1 MDKNMMTLRTEIASM
16 KMQIARM
23 DSQIARY
30 ESKFGEY
37 DRAIELLR
45 AEISALRAEKRSL
58 PDTTSGSSDS
68 PGQPAESMQLSV
80 VQQTQLAKQVMQM
93 AVQPLTRAV
102 AQQIIP
108 VMKQYVDSQHET
120 VVAEMRY
127 YNLDG
132 ASLVTAFQKEVCK
145 DSPSAALKLT
155 DGTPTKKYLREGVSL
170 VAAEDA
176 DWD

>member
-1 MDKNMMTLRTEIASM
+1 MDKNILTLRTEIAAM

-23 DSQIARY
+23 DSQVARY
-30 ESKFGEY
+30 ESKFADY
-37 DRAIELLR
+37 DRAIEMLR
-45 AEISALRAEKRSL
+45 SEISSRTAERRST
-58 PDTTSGSSDS
+58 PESVPES
-68 PGQPAESMQLSV
+68 QPESLQLSV
-80 VQQTQLAKQVMQM
+80 VQQTQLAKQVMQL
-93 AVQPLTRAV
+93 AVQPITRAV

-127 YNLDG
+127 YNMDG

-145 DSPSAALKLT
+145 DSPGSALKLT

-170 VAAEDA
+170 VAADDT

>member
-1 MDKNMMTLRTEIASM
+1 MDKNILTLRTEIAAM

-23 DSQIARY
+23 DSQVARW
-30 ESKFGEY
+30 ETKSTEY
-37 DRAIELLR
+37 DRTIEMLR
-45 AEISALRAEKRSL
+45 AEISALRAERRST
-58 PDTTSGSSDS
+58 PDAVGVSEQQTPT
-68 PGQPAESMQLSV
+68 ESLQLSV
-80 VQQTQLAKQVMQM
+80 VQQTQLAKQVMQL
-93 AVQPLTRAV
+93 AVQPITRAV

-145 DSPSAALKLT
+145 DSPGSALKLT

-170 VAAEDA
+170 VAADDT